1 MAVTER
7 DLEQAESGNGWAPM
21 EEPEAPRRQQFLYAL
36 SRSWLFLF
44 LVVLMAYFW
53 RFTPSGTFLTWD
65 NLAQIALNTS
75 EVVLLA
81 IGETFVIT
89 TAGIDLSIGGILF
102 FAGVAGGEVMLALS
116 GTSEQTLAGHYPH
129 AGLGIPVGVV
139 VCIAAGGAWGFIN
152 GLIIT
157 RMKLPPIIVTLGTM
171 AMTFGFGDLID
182 GGSYLPSPVPP
193 SLSDGFGAGKFLG
206 LYYPIWLA
214 IGILAIAHLVYQHT
228 RFGRYTAAV
237 GSNEEGTRRTG
248 IAVDR
253 HIIKVYGLCGLL
265 AGTAAVGSNEEGT
278 RRTGIAVDR
287 HIIKV
292 YGLCGL
298 LAGTA
303 AVVDL
308 AIFTNTTSVAH
319 QNDNL
324 SAISAVVIGGTSV
337 FGGVG
342 TILLSA
348 VGAFIPTVLTN
359 GLVIQDVQPFWQE
372 VVVGATIVVAV
383 YFDQLRR
390 RRINR

>member
-265 AGTAAVGSNEEGT
+265 AGTAAV
-278 RRTGIAVDR
+278 
-287 HIIKV
+287 
-292 YGLCGL
+292 
-298 LAGTA
+298 
-303 AVVDL
+303 VDL

>member
-1 MAVTER
+1 MTTGQQEPTPI
-7 DLEQAESGNGWAPM
+7 EEFNGYTP
-21 EEPEAPRRQQFLYAL
+21 EPEQGWQQKAFFFF

-44 LVVLMAYFW
+44 LLVLLIYFW
-53 RFTPSGTFLTWD
+53 LGTPPATFLTWS
-65 NLAQIALNTS
+65 NLSQIALTTS

-89 TAGIDLSIGGILF
+89 TAGIDLSIGGMLF
-102 FAGVAGGEVMLALS
+102 FAGVAGGEVMLTLS

-129 AGLGIPVGVV
+129 AGLGLPVGIV
-139 VCIAAGGAWGFIN
+139 VCVLAGGFWGLIN
-152 GLIIT
+152 GLVIT
-157 RMKLPPIIVTLGTM
+157 RLRLPAIIVTLGTM
-171 AMTFGFGDLID
+171 AMAFGFGDLID

-193 SLSDGFGAGKFLG
+193 GLTHGFGNGKFVG
-206 LYYPIWLA
+206 IYYPIWVAVA
-214 IGILAIAHLVYQHT
+214 ILIVAHLVYQYT
-228 RFGRYTAAV
+228 RFGRYTAAI

-253 HIIKVYGLCGLL
+253 HIVKVYTLCGLL
-265 AGTAAVGSNEEGT
+265 AGTAAV
-278 RRTGIAVDR
+278 
-287 HIIKV
+287 
-292 YGLCGL
+292 L
-298 LAGTA
+298 
-303 AVVDL
+303 DL

-319 QNDNL
+319 QTDNL

-359 GLVIQDVQPFWQE
+359 GLVVQGVQPFWQE
-372 VVVGATIVVAV
+372 VVVGATIIVAV

-390 RRINR
+390 RRMTR

>member
-7 DLEQAESGNGWAPM
+7 EPDQLESGNGWSPLT
-21 EEPEAPRRQQFLYAL
+21 EPAAARRQQFVYAL

-44 LVVLMAYFW
+44 LVILMAYFW
-53 RFTPSGTFLTWD
+53 RFSPSGTFLTWD

-89 TAGIDLSIGGILF
+89 TAGIDLSIGAVLF
-102 FAGVAGGEVMLALS
+102 FAGVAGGEVMLKLS
-116 GTSEQTLAGHYPH
+116 GTEAQTLAGQYPH
-129 AGLGIPVGVV
+129 AALGIPVGVV
-139 VCIAAGGAWGFIN
+139 VCIAAGGAWGLLN

-171 AMTFGFGDLID
+171 AMAFGFGDLID
-182 GGSYLPSPVPP
+182 GGSYLPAPVPP
-193 SLSDGFGAGKFLG
+193 GLTHGFGATKFLG

-214 IGILAIAHLVYQHT
+214 LGILLISHLVYQYT
-228 RFGRYTAAV
+228 RFGRYTSAV

-253 HIIKVYGLCGLL
+253 HLVKVYALCGLM
-265 AGTAAVGSNEEGT
+265 
-278 RRTGIAVDR
+278 
-287 HIIKV
+287 
-292 YGLCGL
+292 
-298 LAGTA
+298 AGTA

-319 QNDNL
+319 QTDNL

-383 YFDQLRR
+383 YLDQLRR